1 MSQRVKKKAS
11 PMARQEAVAG
21 YVFIL
26 PTILLYLCLTIIPII
41 VTFSLSFMDYDL
53 VKPST
58 FIGFDN
64 YIKLFQDSRLGQV
77 ALNTVLFALMSVV
90 GNVGIG
96 LLLAVILN
104 RKMPKFF
111 VNFFRFSFFLPV
123 VIGYVYVSIVWSN
136 LYSTDTGVFNYFL
149 SLLGLE
155 KVGWLT
161 NKSIVLFSI
170 ILMDI
175 WKNAGFFMVIFLAG
189 LQNIPAQYYE
199 AAQIDGANRFP
210 LFLNSCWKNLISC
223 WSVIWSNNFSTAST
237 RILKKRV
244 ILESFASSE
253 ILSGFPVSQRHA
265 SRGFSI
271 ICSGASRAILIQR
284 SKSSPCIIAIS

>member
-90 GNVGIG
+90 GNVCFYRMEQPLLHRYGRVQLFLKSIRPGKGG
-96 LLLAVILN
+96 LAYQQEHRAVFDYPN
-104 RKMPKFF
+104 
-111 VNFFRFSFFLPV
+111 
-123 VIGYVYVSIVWSN
+123 GY
-136 LYSTDTGVFNYFL
+136 
-149 SLLGLE
+149 LE
-155 KVGWLT
+155 KRGLFYGDFPGGPA
-161 NKSIVLFSI
+161 KHPHSVL
-170 ILMDI
+170 
-175 WKNAGFFMVIFLAG
+175 
-189 LQNIPAQYYE
+189 
-199 AAQIDGANRFP
+199 
-210 LFLNSCWKNLISC
+210 
-223 WSVIWSNNFSTAST
+223 
-237 RILKKRV
+237 
-244 ILESFASSE
+244 
-253 ILSGFPVSQRHA
+253 
-265 SRGFSI
+265 
-271 ICSGASRAILIQR
+271 
-284 SKSSPCIIAIS
+284 

>member
-155 KVGWLT
+155 KVG
-161 NKSIVLFSI
+161 
-170 ILMDI
+170 
-175 WKNAGFFMVIFLAG
+175 
-189 LQNIPAQYYE
+189 
-199 AAQIDGANRFP
+199 
-210 LFLNSCWKNLISC
+210 
-223 WSVIWSNNFSTAST
+223 
-237 RILKKRV
+237 
-244 ILESFASSE
+244 
-253 ILSGFPVSQRHA
+253 
-265 SRGFSI
+265 
-271 ICSGASRAILIQR
+271 
-284 SKSSPCIIAIS
+284 

>member
-1 MSQRVKKKAS
+1 MCIRD
-11 PMARQEAVAG
+11 R
-21 YVFIL
+21 
-26 PTILLYLCLTIIPII
+26 
-41 VTFSLSFMDYDL
+41 
-53 VKPST
+53 
-58 FIGFDN
+58 
-64 YIKLFQDSRLGQV
+64 
-77 ALNTVLFALMSVV
+77 V

-199 AAQIDGANRFP
+199 AAQIDGEMCIRDRASAEETGVQRSALSRFVTGTAHDGEVDNP
-210 LFLNSCWKNLISC
+210 DESDPVAPPDTDETDSKPDTDT
-223 WSVIWSNNFSTAST
+223 STADGNT
-237 RILKKRV
+237 DKPG
-244 ILESFASSE
+244 EENDTASPE
-253 ILSGFPVSQRHA
+253 TGDPARCV
-265 SRGFSI
+265 
-271 ICSGASRAILIQR
+271 
-284 SKSSPCIIAIS
+284 

>member
-26 PTILLYLCLTIIPII
+26 PTILLYLFLTIIPII

-111 VNFFRFSFFLPV
+111 VNFFRFSFKMV
-123 VIGYVYVSIVWSN
+123 SN
-136 LYSTDTGVFNYFL
+136 LGSCPTISTIINATMCMCRRVKCTWN
-149 SLLGLE
+149 
-155 KVGWLT
+155 
-161 NKSIVLFSI
+161 IV
-170 ILMDI
+170 
-175 WKNAGFFMVIFLAG
+175 
-189 LQNIPAQYYE
+189 
-199 AAQIDGANRFP
+199 
-210 LFLNSCWKNLISC
+210 
-223 WSVIWSNNFSTAST
+223 
-237 RILKKRV
+237 
-244 ILESFASSE
+244 
-253 ILSGFPVSQRHA
+253 
-265 SRGFSI
+265 
-271 ICSGASRAILIQR
+271 
-284 SKSSPCIIAIS
+284 

>member
-111 VNFFRFSFFLPV
+111 VNFSAF
-123 VIGYVYVSIVWSN
+123 
-136 LYSTDTGVFNYFL
+136 
-149 SLLGLE
+149 
-155 KVGWLT
+155 
-161 NKSIVLFSI
+161 LFSAGSHRLRVCFYRMEQPLLHRYGRVQLFLKPI
-170 ILMDI
+170 RPGKGGLAYQQEHRAVFDYPNGYLE
-175 WKNAGFFMVIFLAG
+175 NAGFL
-189 LQNIPAQYYE
+189 
-199 AAQIDGANRFP
+199 
-210 LFLNSCWKNLISC
+210 W
-223 WSVIWSNNFSTAST
+223 
-237 RILKKRV
+237 
-244 ILESFASSE
+244 
-253 ILSGFPVSQRHA
+253 
-265 SRGFSI
+265 
-271 ICSGASRAILIQR
+271 
-284 SKSSPCIIAIS
+284 

>member
-1 MSQRVKKKAS
+1 MN
-11 PMARQEAVAG
+11 
-21 YVFIL
+21 
-26 PTILLYLCLTIIPII
+26 TIL
-41 VTFSLSFMDYDL
+41 
-53 VKPST
+53 
-58 FIGFDN
+58 
-64 YIKLFQDSRLGQV
+64 
-77 ALNTVLFALMSVV
+77 FAIMSVI

-149 SLLGLE
+149 SLLGLG

-161 NKSIVLFSI
+161 NKSIVLLSI

-189 LQNIPAQYYE
+189 LQNIPPN
-199 AAQIDGANRFP
+199 ITRRP
-210 LFLNSCWKNLISC
+210 K
-223 WSVIWSNNFSTAST
+223 STAPAGRGCSAT
-237 RILKKRV
+237 
-244 ILESFASSE
+244 SP
-253 ILSGFPVSQRHA
+253 FP
-265 SRGFSI
+265 
-271 ICSGASRAILIQR
+271 C
-284 SKSSPCIIAIS
+284 

>member
-199 AAQIDGANRFP
+199 ANRRRQP
-210 LFLNSCWKNLISC
+210 
-223 WSVIWSNNFSTAST
+223 VPAVPPYYASASEPHHVFQCDLVLDQCFAGV
-237 RILKKRV
+237 RRRV
-244 ILESFASSE
+244 YLDPRRPGRRFQKHCGIYL
-253 ILSGFPVSQRHA
+253 
-265 SRGFSI
+265 
-271 ICSGASRAILIQR
+271 
-284 SKSSPCIIAIS
+284 

>member
-199 AAQIDGANRFP
+199 AAQIEFLWMISTSLRPASESMKLPPSFLPTQFEYGNYLELFQSSIP
-210 LFLNSCWKNLISC
+210 FLNLFGNS
-223 WSVIWSNNFSTAST
+223 
-237 RILKKRV
+237 IL
-244 ILESFASSE
+244 L
-253 ILSGFPVSQRHA
+253 P
-265 SRGFSI
+265 
-271 ICSGASRAILIQR
+271 
-284 SKSSPCIIAIS
+284 

>member
-199 AAQIDGANRFP
+199 AAQTTRQPVPAVPPYYASASEPHHVFQCDLVLDQCFAGVRRRVYLDPRRPGRRFQKHCGIY
-210 LFLNSCWKNLISC
+210 L
-223 WSVIWSNNFSTAST
+223 
-237 RILKKRV
+237 
-244 ILESFASSE
+244 
-253 ILSGFPVSQRHA
+253 
-265 SRGFSI
+265 
-271 ICSGASRAILIQR
+271 
-284 SKSSPCIIAIS
+284 